1 MTNLK
6 LHPLDL
12 QAREV
17 NFKPI
22 PNPFHPE
29 TFRTSF
35 RGLGIASK
43 AGEELV
49 AFLPELGMVWRR
61 IWRRQA
67 KKVGGINIFLIHKGR

>member
-1 MTNLK
+1 MTKLK

-12 QAREV
+12 QARAV

-22 PNPFHPE
+22 PNSFHPE

-43 AGEELV
+43 AGKGHV
-49 AFLPELGMVWRR
+49 AFLPELGMVLEEESEE
-61 IWRRQA
+61 A
-67 KKVGGINIFLIHKGR
+67 G